1 MIKFPTLITQHNT
14 YLSITENYIPPYLF
28 QKKYPHKC
36 GISKKKVSLKKRN
49 SRIIQIGHSTQWSS
63 FLTLT
68 FSPEFYWDD
77 LKLIQN
83 QFRAFIKSLY
93 YEIGKFKYL
102 AVLEYGKQTGRIHYH
117 FLTDIPFESWIFEYL
132 NHPTKK
138 VCKLWD
144 FGYSDVSKVDNTNCN
159 AVFYLCKYLSK
170 DTKDRP
176 PIGKREV
183 FSSRGLNK
191 IKRTIIYKHITDVK
205 GYKHFATSQN
215 GKTEIWVKS

>member
-1 MIKFPTLITQHNT
+1 MIKFPTLITHHNT
-14 YLSITENYIPPYLF
+14 YLCVTKDYIAPYLF
-28 QKKYPHKC
+28 QKKYQSMHGEAKE
-36 GISKKKVSLKKRN
+36 KVSLKKRN
-49 SRIIQIGHSTQWSS
+49 SRIIQIGHSTEWTS
-63 FLTLT
+63 FITLT

-77 LKLIQN
+77 LKKIQS

-102 AVLEYGKQTGRIHYH
+102 AVLEYGRRTGRVHYH
-117 FLTDIPFESWIFEYL
+117 FLCDIPFDSWIFEYA

-138 VCKLWD
+138 VCVLWD
-144 FGYSDVSKVDNTNCN
+144 FGFSDVSKVDNSNCN

-170 DTKDRP
+170 DNSDRP

-191 IKRTIIYKHITDVK
+191 IKRVIIPKNIIGVK
-205 GYKHFATSQN
+205 GYKYFATTQN
-215 GKTEIWVKS
+215 GKTEIWVKE